1 MKKPH
6 DFSQKPFFKCLS
18 CPHLGTLCRGRTS
31 DLDREN
37 WFEFMTAL
45 FERSGMT
52 EVEVAAEAKTSVFT
66 VHRIFNLKHDQDV
79 MRDVALSVGDVFL
92 GSARNYPCL
101 FDMDK
106 ADSEDKA
113 QAFKETIECIN
124 ASHTTELEAVR
135 SEYQATIDMLREQVQ
150 YLRAENDL
158 KAQIIA
164 GYLEKAKSNASQ

>member
-1 MKKPH
+1 MKKSH

-31 DLDREN
+31 DLDREE

-52 EVEVAAEAKTSVFT
+52 EVAVAAEAKTSVFT

-92 GSARNYPCL
+92 GRARNYPCL

-106 ADSEDKA
+106 AASEDKA

-124 ASHTTELEAVR
+124 ASHVAELEAVR
-135 SEYQATIDMLREQVQ
+135 AEYQATIAALHEQLADM
-150 YLRAENDL
+150 RAENEL
-158 KAQIIA
+158 KAQVIKK
-164 GYLEKAKSNASQ
+164 LMQ